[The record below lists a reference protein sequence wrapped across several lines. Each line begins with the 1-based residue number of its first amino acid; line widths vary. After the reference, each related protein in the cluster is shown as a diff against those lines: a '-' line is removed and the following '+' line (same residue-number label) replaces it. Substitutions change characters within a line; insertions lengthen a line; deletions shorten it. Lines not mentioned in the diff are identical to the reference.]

1 LAKNGRFAVI
11 LPLIE
16 GLRFIEIAR
25 TYGFYLTRKTEV
37 KPRADKPIER
47 LLLEFEMTNKPLSTT
62 ELILMNSGD
71 DRDYTEQ
78 YRQLTKDFYTI
89 F

>member
-1 LAKNGRFAVI
+1 
-11 LPLIE
+11 
-16 GLRFIEIAR
+16 
-25 TYGFYLTRKTEV
+25 V

-47 LLLEFEMTNKPLSTT
+47 LLLEFELNNKPLEKN
-62 ELILMNSGD
+62 ELVLMNLGEE
-71 DRDYTEQ
+71 RDYAEE